1 MGTFHIRIQL
11 FPNLRGGCY
20 SQACWKHL
28 IYTTDKHTLGVSNFF
43 CFFLFVCF
51 CFIQCTNISILFKG
65 QMANIKIKKYTASE
79 VDMES
84 GS

>member
-43 CFFLFVCF
+43 LFFCLSVFVLFSA
-51 CFIQCTNISILFKG
+51 QISPFYLRVRWQI
-65 QMANIKIKKYTASE
+65 
-79 VDMES
+79 
-84 GS
+84 